1 MSPQL
6 YAVLEPAI
14 VGLIVLL
21 AAIAVL
27 RKQAPTLW
35 TRLTGLRAAGSCHG
49 SGDHD
54 NGGSSCGNTCGG
66 CDKSSSPAAPQIVRI
81 HPHQQ

>member
-6 YAVLEPAI
+6 YAVLEPLI
-14 VGLIVLL
+14 VALIVLL

-27 RKQAPTLW
+27 RKQMPTLW
-35 TRLTGLRAAGSCHG
+35 TRITGRRAAGSCH
-49 SGDHD
+49 D
-54 NGGSSCGNTCGG
+54 NRDSSSSCGSGCGG
-66 CDKSSSPAAPQIVRI
+66 CDKTSSPAAQQIVRV

>member
-6 YAVLEPAI
+6 YAVLEPLI

-35 TRLTGLRAAGSCHG
+35 MRITGMRAGTSCHDSGDAGKSGSCG
-49 SGDHD
+49 SG
-54 NGGSSCGNTCGG
+54 CGNCGQA
-66 CDKSSSPAAPQIVRI
+66 SAPATQQTVHL
-81 HPHQQ
+81 HPRQP

>member
-6 YAVLEPAI
+6 YAALQPLI

-21 AAIAVL
+21 AAIAVI

-35 TRLTGLRAAGSCHG
+35 TRITGMRA
-49 SGDHD
+49 
-54 NGGSSCGNTCGG
+54 GSSCHDSG
-66 CDKSSSPAAPQIVRI
+66 DDSKSSSCGSGCGNCAQPSAPVPQQTVHI
-81 HPHQQ
+81 HPRRP